1 MVLTGKWLNKH
12 PIIANLPLV
21 TQYGYSQING
31 FENHRSRM
39 HVFSHQVMEKF
50 VENSRQKKSYKVC
63 EKARKTSLTR
73 YAIALFQV
81 SIEGLIRC
89 NQIASIQS
97 KTEDTISNHVRDDKR
112 DVFCWKCHLGHRSA
126 MDQWVRKIA
135 APFLSIFPKQI
146 RSSSFH

>member
-1 MVLTGKWLNKH
+1 MD
-12 PIIANLPLV
+12 IAKSMGLK
-21 TQYGYSQING
+21 TIDQGCMYSLIKLWKK
-31 FENHRSRM
+31 
-39 HVFSHQVMEKF
+39 V

-112 DVFCWKCHLGHRSA
+112 DVFC
-126 MDQWVRKIA
+126 
-135 APFLSIFPKQI
+135 
-146 RSSSFH
+146 

>member
-1 MVLTGKWLNKH
+1 MD
-12 PIIANLPLV
+12 IAKSMGLK
-21 TQYGYSQING
+21 TIDRGCMYSLIKLWKK
-31 FENHRSRM
+31 
-39 HVFSHQVMEKF
+39 V

-112 DVFCWKCHLGHRSA
+112 DVFCWKCHLGHLSA

-135 APFLSIFPKQI
+135 LHFCRFFRNKSEVAPFIKRWLFWLIFL
-146 RSSSFH
+146 

>member
-1 MVLTGKWLNKH
+1 MDIAKSMVWKAIIIKVVEKGCMNYYTILSSSYGK
-12 PIIANLPLV
+12 I
-21 TQYGYSQING
+21 
-31 FENHRSRM
+31 
-39 HVFSHQVMEKF
+39 

-112 DVFCWKCHLGHRSA
+112 DVFCWKCHLGHLSA

>member
-1 MVLTGKWLNKH
+1 MDPFSK
-12 PIIANLPLV
+12 
-21 TQYGYSQING
+21 ING
-31 FENHRSRM
+31 FEKTGCIGLL
-39 HVFSHQVMEKF
+39 FSHQVMEKN

-112 DVFCWKCHLGHRSA
+112 DVFC
-126 MDQWVRKIA
+126 
-135 APFLSIFPKQI
+135 
-146 RSSSFH
+146 